1 MFVHKSFLSGDAQ
14 GSLKNK
20 LAILSI
26 EAPGRQGAKTQEYQD
41 IYALS
46 EHSQAGCIGA

>member
-1 MFVHKSFLSGDAQ
+1 VESK

-26 EAPGRQGAKTQEYQD
+26 EAPGWQGAKTQEYQD
-41 IYALS
+41 ISALS
-46 EHSQAGCIGA
+46 ERSQTGCIGA

>member
-1 MFVHKSFLSGDAQ
+1 MSK

-26 EAPGRQGAKTQEYQD
+26 EAPGWQGAKTQEYQD
-41 IYALS
+41 VAALS
-46 EHSQAGCIGA
+46 EHSQTGCIGA